1 MEEERAGWF
10 CEGGVYRLGWEKGGE
25 EKRREEK
32 RGDGMVSFMRRAGWK
47 QRMCGERKK
56 ERKAVNGL
64 EEKDGKEGMYGLIR
78 LKLLSP
84 NRYSWFLPF

>member
-1 MEEERAGWF
+1 MGLMEEERAGWF
-10 CEGGVYRLGWEKGGE
+10 CEGGGVVYRLGWERDGKRRE

-32 RGDGMVSFMRRAGWK
+32 RGDGLVSCMRRAGWK

-64 EEKDGKEGMYGLIR
+64 EEKDGKEGMV
-78 LKLLSP
+78 
-84 NRYSWFLPF
+84 